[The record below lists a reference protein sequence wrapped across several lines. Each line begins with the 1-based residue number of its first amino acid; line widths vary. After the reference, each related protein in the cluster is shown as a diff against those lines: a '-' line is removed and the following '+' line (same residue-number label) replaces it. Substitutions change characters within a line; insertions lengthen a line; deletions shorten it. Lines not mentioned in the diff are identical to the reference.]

1 MEKIKTKAKREKTR
15 IESGIL
21 SAYIAVSTAAFAA
34 VPACAASTLAQK
46 AGDAINSIYKDVLHI
61 VVPLYA
67 LVVVIGCA
75 RIFFTNGRKADGILD
90 WIKRASLAFAAILCV
105 GWIITFIM
113 GLTSGGDTWSNK
125 Y

>member
-1 MEKIKTKAKREKTR
+1 MDKIKERAKGANRRVNDAMLKA
-15 IESGIL
+15 
-21 SAYIAVSTAAFAA
+21 YVAVSTIAFTAA
-34 VPACAASTLAQK
+34 PACAASTLAQK
-46 AGDAINSIYKDVLHI
+46 AGDAINSIYRDVLHI

-113 GLTSGGDTWSNK
+113 GLTSGGDSWSNK